1 MFKRKFEFT
10 VYHPLE
16 VCEERILD
24 IKTSG
29 CLMQLFQPISCEV
42 IPVKHNSLTE
52 FYLKKILGNFAGQA
66 ELRGVIEVTGKNQ
79 CTISGSSQVRGMGN
93 LLVGFTLIGIS
104 IFIEGLYDQNGWSIG
119 LAFVWTSLAW
129 LQFIYYRNQ
138 LISKLE
144 TALTQPKKKKV

>member
-1 MFKRKFEFT
+1 VKPSLK
-10 VYHPLE
+10 VYQPLE

-24 IKTSG
+24 MGKSG
-29 CLMQLFQPISCEV
+29 CLMQLFQPTSCEL
-42 IPVKHNSLTE
+42 IPAKHDTLTE
-52 FYLKKILGNFAGQA
+52 FYLKKILGNLAGQA

-119 LAFVWTSLAW
+119 LAFVWTSISW

-138 LISKLE
+138 LINILE
-144 TALTQPKKKKV
+144 KKLTQPKKK